1 MVSGKI
7 PLKRVVL
14 TPKGRSQTRPPGSN
28 SVQFGHP
35 SMSIEDLLKQVVAFR
50 DARDW
55 KQFHN
60 PKDCAISLSLE
71 ASEVL
76 EHFQWKNKEEI
87 EAHIQSHKEDVG
99 EELADVL
106 YWVLLLS
113 HDLEIDVAKSFEK
126 KMEKNAARYP
136 VEKAKGK
143 HTKYN
148 QL

>member
-1 MVSGKI
+1 MTEDIKKLTEKI
-7 PLKRVVL
+7 
-14 TPKGRSQTRPPGSN
+14 
-28 SVQFGHP
+28 
-35 SMSIEDLLKQVVAFR
+35 IAFR

-60 PKDCAISLSLE
+60 PKDIALSLVLE
-71 ASEVL
+71 SAEVL
-76 EHFQWKNKEEI
+76 EKFQWKNKEEI
-87 EAHIQSHKEDVG
+87 GEYINTHKDEIG
-99 EELADVL
+99 EELSDVL

-113 HDLEIDVAKSFEK
+113 HDLKIDIAEALNK
-126 KMEKNAARYP
+126 KMEQNERKYP

>member
-1 MVSGKI
+1 MANLSD
-7 PLKRVVL
+7 L
-14 TPKGRSQTRPPGSN
+14 TNR
-28 SVQFGHP
+28 
-35 SMSIEDLLKQVVAFR
+35 IIAFR

-60 PKDCAISLSLE
+60 PKDMAISLSLE
-71 ASEVL
+71 AAEVL

-87 EAHIQSHKEDVG
+87 EKYIVEAKDHIG

-106 YWVLLLS
+106 YWVLLMS
-113 HDLEIDVAKSFEK
+113 NDLKIDISKALKNK
-126 KMEKNAARYP
+126 LEKNESKYP

-143 HTKYN
+143 YTKYN